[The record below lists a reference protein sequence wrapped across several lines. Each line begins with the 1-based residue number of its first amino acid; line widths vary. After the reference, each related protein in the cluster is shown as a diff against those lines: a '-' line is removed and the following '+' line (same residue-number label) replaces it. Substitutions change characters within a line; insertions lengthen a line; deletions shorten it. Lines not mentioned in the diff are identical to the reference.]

1 MSYCLEYTVSTEFKM
16 SEQENI
22 KNLVDVQLNK
32 HFQPVSKNKPDIHV
46 AASNA
51 IHGLHAVLEIRMLI

>member
-1 MSYCLEYTVSTEFKM
+1 M

-22 KNLVDVQLNK
+22 KNLVDVQLYK
-32 HFQPVSKNKPDIHV
+32 HFQLVSKNRPAIHV
-46 AASNA
+46 HVAESNA

>member
-1 MSYCLEYTVSTEFKM
+1 M

-22 KNLVDVQLNK
+22 KNLVDVQLYK
-32 HFQPVSKNKPDIHV
+32 HFQLVSKNRPAIHV
-46 AASNA
+46 HDIVAESNA

>member
-1 MSYCLEYTVSTEFKM
+1 M

-22 KNLVDVQLNK
+22 KNLVDVQLYK
-32 HFQPVSKNKPDIHV
+32 HFQPVSKNKPNIHV

-51 IHGLHAVLEIRMLI
+51 IRGLHAVLEIRMLI

>member
-1 MSYCLEYTVSTEFKM
+1 M

-22 KNLVDVQLNK
+22 KNLVDVQLYK
-32 HFQPVSKNKPDIHV
+32 HFQSVSKNKPDIHV

-51 IHGLHAVLEIRMLI
+51 ICGLHAVLEIRMLI